1 VEKRLVGCGLTG
13 AARLGF
19 DLFEAK
25 KSLRLGIRPAVV
37 VKKWHGMAS
46 RRFGRC
52 AAVAVWQFVGFF
64 RESTASRQ
72 ILLAGDLAAGGG
84 SL

>member
-1 VEKRLVGCGLTG
+1 VEKRLVGSGLTG

-19 DLFEAK
+19 DFVPAK
-25 KSLRLGIRPAVV
+25 ESLRLGIRPAVV
-37 VKKWHGMAS
+37 VKVW
-46 RRFGRC
+46 RRAGS
-52 AAVAVWQFVGFF
+52 AVAWPLLFGNLSVFF

-72 ILLAGDLAAGGG
+72 IFLAGELAAGGG